1 LGMGFPIH
9 GSTPHH
15 EPGQGHTPN
24 LGRTPQEGTM
34 THHPQVDDD
43 AKRVPIHHPHSPSD
57 LMAWREPQGL
67 AVVVPGGPMPA
78 ELHGV
83 RFAPSPLVMEGAEQP
98 KDGPLFDDPLFDPMG
113 RAPAAGAVVV
123 EPDGR
128 IWLVAPTN
136 QFGGA
141 ITTFPKGKTQG
152 LGLQD
157 TAIKEVFEESGLRV
171 ELFSHLVDVSRS
183 TSRCRYYLARR
194 LGGNPADMDWE
205 TQAVLL
211 APLASLPGLL
221 NLATD
226 HQVLQ
231 ALLERW
237 AEHASWSPTFPPLN
251 T

>member
-1 LGMGFPIH
+1 M
-9 GSTPHH
+9 
-15 EPGQGHTPN
+15 Q
-24 LGRTPQEGTM
+24 
-34 THHPQVDDD
+34 HHPQLDDD
-43 AKRVPIHHPHSPSD
+43 GRVVPIRQPHAPSD
-57 LMAWREPQGL
+57 LQAWLDPEGV

-78 ELHGV
+78 GLHGV
-83 RFAPSPLVMEGAEQP
+83 RFSPSPLGREGAKP
-98 KDGPLFDDPLFDPMG
+98 PDDGPRFEEPPFDPMG
-113 RAPAAGAVVV
+113 RATAAGAVVV

-141 ITTFPKGKTQG
+141 ITTFPKGKAQG
-152 LGLQD
+152 QD
-157 TAIKEVFEESGLRV
+157 LRATAVKEVLEESGLRV

-194 LGGNPADMDWE
+194 LGGNPAGMDWE

-211 APLASLPGLL
+211 APLAALSGLL

-231 ALLERW
+231 ALLDRW
-237 AEHASWSPTFPPLN
+237 EEHAAWFPPCPPLN

>member
-1 LGMGFPIH
+1 M
-9 GSTPHH
+9 
-15 EPGQGHTPN
+15 Q
-24 LGRTPQEGTM
+24 
-34 THHPQVDDD
+34 HHPQLDDD
-43 AKRVPIHHPHSPSD
+43 GNHVPIRYPHAPSD
-57 LMAWREPQGL
+57 LEAWLDPEGL

-83 RFAPSPLVMEGAEQP
+83 RFAPSLLGLEGAKQP
-98 KDGPLFDDPLFDPMG
+98 DDGPLFEEPPFDPMG
-113 RAPAAGAVVV
+113 WASAAGAVVV

-136 QFGGA
+136 RFGGA
-141 ITTFPKGKTQG
+141 VTTFPKGKAQG
-152 LGLQD
+152 LGLRA
-157 TAIKEVFEESGLRV
+157 TAIREVLEESGLRV

-211 APLASLPGLL
+211 APLAALPGFL

-226 HQVLQ
+226 HLVLQ

-237 AEHASWSPTFPPLN
+237 EEHAAWFPPFPPLN
-251 T
+251 S